1 MATSHDVGQRVEPW
15 YRTQGTGGCWMIP
28 DMYLPPLQKER
39 LLPFAY
45 QMGVSAPPLN
55 MVCLTHPPALTPS
68 TCPHPLH
75 HGHCLCPTQ
84 PCPTPSIHPPPLP
97 SALPLTPTLD
107 TTPPSPAHAPSQI
120 PVPPPLTLP

>member
-28 DMYLPPLQKER
+28 DVYLPPLQKER

-55 MVCLTHPPALTPS
+55 MVWLTHPPALTPS
-68 TCPHPLH
+68 TIGIVSALPSPALPSPALPIHSIPHPL
-75 HGHCLCPTQ
+75 
-84 PCPTPSIHPPPLP
+84 
-97 SALPLTPTLD
+97 
-107 TTPPSPAHAPSQI
+107 
-120 PVPPPLTLP
+120 PVPHLRY